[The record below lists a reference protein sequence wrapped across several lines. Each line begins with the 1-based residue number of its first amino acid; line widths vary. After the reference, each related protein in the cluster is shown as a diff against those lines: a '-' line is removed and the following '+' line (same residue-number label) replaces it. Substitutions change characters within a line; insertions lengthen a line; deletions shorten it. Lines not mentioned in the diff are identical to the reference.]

1 MKKISLFL
9 NFTCQ
14 ALADQQVILYL
25 LRSTGVPLMTWRQQ
39 ACASLSEWSL
49 RASHLYNKH
58 KATMKFKNSLTD
70 EPDTPWTPT
79 VSQLT
84 VSLLWR
90 GSVGVSPACSSP
102 RGNVF
107 WHITSISL
115 RKSNIWDQE
124 AREEELNDTIHNAHS
139 AITSIWWR

>member
-1 MKKISLFL
+1 MKKSLFF

-25 LRSTGVPLMTWRQQ
+25 LRSTGVPLMTRWRQ

-58 KATMKFKNSLTD
+58 KATVKFKNSLMD
-70 EPDTPWTPT
+70 EPGTPWTPT
-79 VSQLT
+79 VSQLPA
-84 VSLLWR
+84 SLLWL
-90 GSVGVSPACSSP
+90 GSVGVSPASSSP

-107 WHITSISL
+107 GHITSIPF

-139 AITSIWWR
+139 AISLIWWR